1 MKTSSREWTQ
11 LAASAASLSDSKFLK
26 IVELFERIRH
36 EPGIPEA
43 IGLFR
48 PRLAELRP
56 PRRITASR
64 LFFLPVED
72 LLDDLDR
79 YQRKLSRVCRTTIEP
94 CWRIV
99 ADALGEKK
107 LMRLEK
113 SLLETDSNDMAALV
127 RLGEPLWKEGA
138 KALSHALDEAEA
150 NQKARVAMFG
160 RDDDVLRQVSVMVAV
175 TDIGA
180 LLQQVKGKLPD
191 RPIQVLAEFHVEVLR
206 AAIKELAQ
214 EDIRKVT
221 PFLLVL
227 SARML
232 RPGDLL
238 AVLGDTRLD
247 GYQQEKD
254 EMAREVGVFALEN
267 LLRQSADMSKAM
279 GEGAAAREIATIA
292 ERLLDGF
299 DSMKTTLQRPDQKK
313 LVHRVEKARAV
324 ISEALLE
331 RVIHPADR
339 ELLGHV
345 SRLAE
350 PSLTRLLSDAPSFP
364 TPEEINKA
372 EEFAR
377 AYRRCARIAPL
388 VGLKAE
394 VQEKT
399 ADICRSVRRVSENLG
414 NIARPVRGPVRVDPA
429 EADEQ
434 FVSIL
439 RLVEI
444 IAGPDEAEA
453 ILGDWQERI
462 GDLPKI
468 PPLDPWGGSR

>member
-1 MKTSSREWTQ
+1 MKTPSREWTQ
-11 LAASAASLSDSKFLK
+11 LAASAAALTDSKFLK

-36 EPGIPEA
+36 EPGIAEA
-43 IGLFR
+43 MGMFR
-48 PRLAELRP
+48 PRLVELRP

-72 LLDDLDR
+72 LLDDLER
-79 YQRKLSRVCRTTIEP
+79 YQRKLSRVCRATIDP

-99 ADALGEKK
+99 ADGFGEKRLAK
-107 LMRLEK
+107 LERT
-113 SLLETDSNDMAALV
+113 LLETDSHDVSAIV
-127 RLGEPLWKEGA
+127 RLGEPLWKEGSR
-138 KALSHALDEAEA
+138 ALGKALDEAET
-150 NQKARVAMFG
+150 NQKARIALFG
-160 RDDDVLRQVSVMVAV
+160 RDDDVLRQVAVTVAV

-180 LLQQVKGKLPD
+180 FLQEVKSKLPD
-191 RPIQVLAEFHVEVLR
+191 RPIQTLAEFHVEVLR
-206 AAIKELAQ
+206 SAIKELAQ
-214 EDIRKVT
+214 DDIRRVT

-267 LLRQSADMSKAM
+267 LLRQSGDMSKAM
-279 GEGAAAREIATIA
+279 GEGAAAKEIASIA

-299 DSMKTTLQRPDQKK
+299 DSMKTTLQRPDQKAMVK
-313 LVHRVEKARAV
+313 RVDRARAV
-324 ISEALLE
+324 ISDALLE
-331 RVIHPADR
+331 RVINPADQ

-345 SRLAE
+345 NRLADSNLLRMGLDE
-350 PSLTRLLSDAPSFP
+350 PTFP
-364 TPEEINKA
+364 TPEEIGKA

-388 VGLKAE
+388 VGLKSE

-399 ADICRSVRRVSENLG
+399 ADICRTVRKVSENLG
-414 NIARPVRGPVRVDPA
+414 NVARPARGPVRVDPA
-429 EADEQ
+429 VADEQ
-434 FVSIL
+434 FVSML
-439 RLVEI
+439 RLIEI
-444 IAGPDEAEA
+444 IAGPDEAET
-453 ILGDWQERI
+453 LLTDWHERI
-462 GDLPKI
+462 GDLPKP
-468 PPLDPWGGSR
+468 PPLNPWGDD

>member
-1 MKTSSREWTQ
+1 MTTPSREWTQ
-11 LAASAASLSDSKFLK
+11 LAASAASLTDSKFLK

-36 EPGIPEA
+36 EPGIAEA
-43 IGLFR
+43 MGMFR
-48 PRLAELRP
+48 PRLVELRP

-79 YQRKLSRVCRTTIEP
+79 YQRKLSRVCRATIEP

-99 ADALGEKK
+99 SEGFGDKRLA
-107 LMRLEK
+107 RLEK
-113 SLLETDSNDMAALV
+113 TLLETDSHDAHAMM
-127 RLGEPLWKEGA
+127 RLGEPLWKEGS
-138 KALSHALDEAEA
+138 KALSRALDEAET
-150 NQKARVAMFG
+150 NQKARVALFG
-160 RDDDVLRQVSVMVAV
+160 RDDDVLRQVAVTVAV

-180 LLQQVKGKLPD
+180 QLQEVKAKLPD
-191 RPIQVLAEFHVEVLR
+191 RPIQTLAEFHVETLR
-206 AAIKELAQ
+206 SAIKELAQ
-214 EDIRKVT
+214 DDIRKVT

-254 EMAREVGVFALEN
+254 EMARDVGVFALEN
-267 LLRQSADMSKAM
+267 LLRQSGDMSRAM
-279 GEGAAAREIATIA
+279 GEGATAKDIAGIA

-299 DSMKTTLQRPDQKK
+299 DSMKTTLQRPDQKGMVK
-313 LVHRVEKARAV
+313 RVDRARAV
-324 ISEALLE
+324 ISDALLAK
-331 RVIHPADR
+331 VIGPADQ

-345 SRLAE
+345 SKLAE
-350 PSLTRLLSDAPSFP
+350 SNLLRMGLDEPEFP
-364 TPEEINKA
+364 TPEEMGKA

-388 VGLKAE
+388 VGLKNE

-399 ADICRSVRRVSENLG
+399 ADICRTVRKVSENLG
-414 NIARPVRGPVRVDPA
+414 NVARPARGPVRVDPA
-429 EADEQ
+429 VADEQ
-434 FVSIL
+434 FVSVL

-444 IAGPDEAEA
+444 IAGPDEAET
-453 ILGDWQERI
+453 ILMEWHDRI
-462 GDLPKI
+462 GDLPKP
-468 PPLDPWGGSR
+468 PPLDPWGGV